1 MTDCSLGNFKLHHQK
16 AKDQTKCVQ
25 YNFTRFNNL
34 TNGVNCSKKPKHAI
48 EAVFFACYVLVQWV
62 SIEGVISWVCLL
74 NCIYCRY
81 HIFIHSLFIVLEG
94 LVAWSIYCIYC
105 TAVRG
110 GK

>member
-1 MTDCSLGNFKLHHQK
+1 MTNCSLSNFKLHHQK

-25 YNFTRFNNL
+25 YNFNCFDNN
-34 TNGVNCSKKPKHAI
+34 TNGVKKPKHAI
-48 EAVFFACYVLVQWV
+48 EVVFFQAMFFVLWV

-81 HIFIHSLFIVLEG
+81 HIFIHLSFIVLEG